1 MYLCYYHCCTL
12 CVCVCDACFYVFI
25 SCISQTTAL
34 DKSPTNKQTN
44 KNILMIQQQN
54 VPSDDEKTDNR
65 KEGDQVQETVPPLEQ
80 QQNCPNSKENENLI
94 LMTQNYQKFFEN
106 NCECSS
112 LSVPS
117 KLLNNAKTN
126 WMSSDK
132 LNELRRKAHDAVR
145 QHKVFILKGYFHTV
159 RKALTGIMGN
169 GNLKHREDIGQQIN
183 RICDCVFI
191 DRGWVEKMDGHRIR
205 GTMGASGFLLE
216 DLVQALPPRQKGESK
231 RA

>member
-1 MYLCYYHCCTL
+1 MNSSDNLK
-12 CVCVCDACFYVFI
+12 F
-25 SCISQTTAL
+25 TTT
-34 DKSPTNKQTN
+34 KVKIP
-44 KNILMIQQQN
+44 MIKQN

-65 KEGDQVQETVPPLEQ
+65 KESDQVQEDVQVEQ
-80 QQNCPNSKENENLI
+80 NRPNSKENENLI

-145 QHKVFILKGYFHTV
+145 AHKVFILKGYFHTV
-159 RKALTGIMGN
+159 RKALTGIM
-169 GNLKHREDIGQQIN
+169 EWI
-183 RICDCVFI
+183 
-191 DRGWVEKMDGHRIR
+191 
-205 GTMGASGFLLE
+205 
-216 DLVQALPPRQKGESK
+216 
-231 RA
+231 

>member
-1 MYLCYYHCCTL
+1 
-12 CVCVCDACFYVFI
+12 
-25 SCISQTTAL
+25 
-34 DKSPTNKQTN
+34 
-44 KNILMIQQQN
+44 MIKQN

-65 KEGDQVQETVPPLEQ
+65 KEGDQVQENVQTEH
-80 QQNCPNSKENENLI
+80 NRPNNKENENLI

-145 QHKVFILKGYFHTV
+145 AHKVFILKGYFHTV
-159 RKALTGIMGN
+159 RKALTGIN
-169 GNLKHREDIGQQIN
+169 GMDLKHKKGQ
-183 RICDCVFI
+183 
-191 DRGWVEKMDGHRIR
+191 
-205 GTMGASGFLLE
+205 
-216 DLVQALPPRQKGESK
+216 
-231 RA
+231 

>member
-1 MYLCYYHCCTL
+1 
-12 CVCVCDACFYVFI
+12 
-25 SCISQTTAL
+25 
-34 DKSPTNKQTN
+34 
-44 KNILMIQQQN
+44 MIKQN

-65 KEGDQVQETVPPLEQ
+65 KEGDQVQENIQTEH
-80 QQNCPNSKENENLI
+80 NRPNSKENENLI

-145 QHKVFILKGYFHTV
+145 AHKVFILKGYFHTV
-159 RKALTGIMGN
+159 RKALTGIM
-169 GNLKHREDIGQQIN
+169 EWI
-183 RICDCVFI
+183 
-191 DRGWVEKMDGHRIR
+191 
-205 GTMGASGFLLE
+205 
-216 DLVQALPPRQKGESK
+216 
-231 RA
+231 

>member
-1 MYLCYYHCCTL
+1 M
-12 CVCVCDACFYVFI
+12 CVCVTYACFYVFI
-25 SCISQTTAL
+25 IFVYLPTTAL
-34 DKSPTNKQTN
+34 DKSHTK
-44 KNILMIQQQN
+44 KSLMIQQQN

-65 KEGDQVQETVPPLEQ
+65 KEGDQVQEENVASE

-126 WMSSDK
+126 WMSTDK

-159 RKALTGIMGN
+159 RKALTGIIGN
-169 GNLKHREDIGQQIN
+169 GFENREKLDSKIN
-183 RICDCVFI
+183 RICVVI